1 MDSVMYKK
9 FLEIFSDQELQ
20 SLIDISDIVS
30 DNLICIN
37 TDKYFFEI
45 SSVEIYAIE
54 NSGKSKIISKEKLFK
69 LLKREPTVSL
79 DKINVN

>member
-1 MDSVMYKK
+1 MTDLKSAE
-9 FLEIFSDQELQ
+9 FLNVFSNNELKY
-20 SLIDISDIVS
+20 LTDISDIVS

-45 SSVEIYAIE
+45 SSVEIYAIG

>member
-1 MDSVMYKK
+1 MTDLKSAE
-9 FLEIFSDQELQ
+9 FLNVFSNNELKY
-20 SLIDISDIVS
+20 LTDISDIVS